1 MNTYTD
7 LIQKYN
13 VPVPRYTSYPPAN
26 HFTDDFSAGDHV
38 RLIVQSNS
46 GQPQHIAFYIHI
58 PFCKKICFYCGCN
71 ACTAKNNAIVENY
84 IQALKQE
91 IKMVMHHIDKSRK
104 VSQIH
109 YGGGTPNAIDVKY
122 LKEINDLFSE
132 NFSFID
138 KPEIAIECNPAH
150 LDYAYIDGLVEAG
163 FNRFSL
169 GIQDFDNEVLKTVNR
184 SPSAIEVTELVQYI
198 KEKDKGASVNLDFIY
213 GLPGQTI
220 ASFEKT
226 IEKAVAIRPDRL
238 VTFSYAHVPWM
249 KKHQQIL
256 EKKGLPE
263 SDEKMAMFLRS
274 AKVLKKAGYI
284 AVGLDHYVLPNDEL
298 NNALQNNSLHRN
310 FQGYC
315 TRRTTGQVYAFGVSS
330 ISQMEQGY
338 AQNTKDID
346 TYIKNIADGILPVEK
361 GCVIKAEQQVI
372 KDAITELMCNYRVDF
387 NQLAEKHQLSV
398 QKVFGILH
406 FNPTKLD
413 EFIADKLLQLENN
426 TIEVSETGKLFIRNI
441 AAALDPAYQRQVNK
455 YSKSV

>member
-1 MNTYTD
+1 MSNHID

-26 HFTDDFSAGDHV
+26 HFTEDFSPGDHV
-38 RLIVQSNS
+38 RMIMQSNS

-71 ACTAKNNAIVENY
+71 ACTARDNTVVESY

-91 IKMVMHHIDKSRK
+91 IKLVMQHIDKSRK

-184 SPSAIEVTELVQYI
+184 SPSAIEVEELVQYI

-213 GLPGQTI
+213 GLPGQNI
-220 ASFEKT
+220 ESFAKS
-226 IEKAVAIRPDRL
+226 IEKAAAIRPDRL

-274 AKVLKKAGYI
+274 AEILKEAGYI
-284 AVGLDHYVLPNDEL
+284 AIGLDHYVLPKDEL
-298 NNALQNNSLHRN
+298 NQALQNNSLHRN

-346 TYIKNIADGILPVEK
+346 TYIKSIAEGILPVEK
-361 GCVIKAEQQVI
+361 GCVIGSEQQVI
-372 KDAITELMCNYRVDF
+372 KDAITELMCNYRLDF
-387 NQLAEKHQLSV
+387 NQLAERHQLSAQQALNV
-398 QKVFGILH
+398 LH
-406 FNPTKLD
+406 FKPEKLK
-413 EFIADKLLQLENN
+413 EFIADRLLHFSDGIIN
-426 TIEVSETGKLFIRNI
+426 VSETGKLFIRNI
-441 AAALDPAYQRQVNK
+441 AASLDPAYQRQVNK